1 MSADGPVHEAPG
13 NGAREAGGR
22 ARVPERRRAVALGL
36 VAVTLALA
44 GVANATIRSAGR
56 DRALHL
62 ASQAS
67 PVVVTNG
74 ASSSAWYCA
83 GPLPVGTP
91 GEASSIA
98 VTNVGRSVVTGE
110 VVASSTTGGS
120 RDVSRLTVPAGQE
133 SVVGLTRLGTRG
145 VAAVTVLVN
154 GSGVAVEEIVHGA
167 SGISA
172 APCVNHADGTAYI
185 AAGSTVGADNLSL
198 AVLDPGSTPSVVSIS
213 FATSS
218 GIVAPPP
225 FQGVTVG
232 AGALAVFDVGRYV
245 PSTPAVATIV
255 SATGGRVVAG
265 AAITAVVGHA
275 VMSSLVGDV
284 AAPAASWLFPA
295 APSGPTSASTFAVL
309 DPSDRPATVKLAV
322 VSSTTRSELS
332 AVVPAHGVVHLVPGA
347 DTARGALRWATVTST
362 GPGVVVARETVLT
375 ATPATAASR
384 RAGEKRAAARRG
396 PAAKAAAAARRA
408 AARRAAAKVVASSRG
423 RHATAHALVAPTTT
437 VPPATS
443 TTVVSYAV
451 VSSFPSLQPGVAVC
465 SGVARPGRTW
475 VLPGGESDANTSEV
489 VVVDNT
495 STRAATVNVAQ
506 LDAAG
511 SGPLG
516 STPFASMPP
525 LTVPAGAILTV
536 DMAAVAREQPTLP
549 LLVSTS
555 EPVVVGQL
563 LYGRAAS
570 GTGYTLPAAI
580 SVR

>member
-1 MSADGPVHEAPG
+1 MSADGPVRAAPG
-13 NGAREAGGR
+13 DGAREAGGR

-44 GVANATIRSAGR
+44 GVANATIRPGGR

-110 VVASSTTGGS
+110 VVVSSTTGGS

-133 SVVGLTRLGTRG
+133 SVVGLTRLGARG

-172 APCVNHADGTAYI
+172 APCVNHADDTAYI
-185 AAGSTVGADNLSL
+185 AAGSTIGADNLSL

-232 AGALAVFDVGRYV
+232 AGALAVFDVGHYV
-245 PSTPAVATIV
+245 PSNPAVATIV

-347 DTARGALRWATVTST
+347 DTAPGALRWATVTST

-375 ATPATAASR
+375 ATPVTAASR
-384 RAGEKRAAARRG
+384 RAAEKRAAARRAA
-396 PAAKAAAAARRA
+396 AAKAAA

-423 RHATAHALVAPTTT
+423 GHASAHARVAPTTT
-437 VPPATS
+437 VPPVTS
-443 TTVVSYAV
+443 TTVVPYAV
-451 VSSFPSLQPGVAVC
+451 VSSFPSLQPGVAVS
-465 SGVARPGRTW
+465 SGVARAGRTW

-495 STRAATVNVAQ
+495 SARAATVDVAQ

-516 STPFASMPP
+516 SSPFASMPP

-536 DMAAVAREQPTLP
+536 DMAAVVGEQPGLP

-570 GTGYTLPAAI
+570 GTGFTLPAAI